1 MVATS
6 RLLQQWVVEIQWH
19 TRCHKLDVYHYTTQ
33 NKTLR
38 YTNYDGMYL
47 QLAIIYNLFL
57 LISSGLVFQ
66 IFICCTLQFL
76 KNHSTNTLSTTSLRK
91 ANKEPLQT
99 STQKKTSTTNHP
111 VFLTTFSYFLYVQP
125 RLHPKLS
132 QQKNHPPKKGGKK
145 PSTLKN
151 IRKTYAFQVTSKVP
165 GLIKPEGWRVAKVPG
180 NRTICPEGWRRC

>member
-19 TRCHKLDVYHYTTQ
+19 TRCHKTDVYHYTTQ

-99 STQKKTSTTNHP
+99 STQKKNFNHQPPCFSYYFLILSLCSTTAP
-111 VFLTTFSYFLYVQP
+111 SQTFPTKKIIPQKKVGKNLRRWKTSEKPMRFKSP
-125 RLHPKLS
+125 RKYLAWLS
-132 QQKNHPPKKGGKK
+132 Q
-145 PSTLKN
+145 
-151 IRKTYAFQVTSKVP
+151 KV
-165 GLIKPEGWRVAKVPG
+165 EG
-180 NRTICPEGWRRC
+180 